1 MTLLRQLEERRQ
13 HLVNAEIL
21 FDLPITDYS
30 RFIKCRTDMEGL
42 EQIYSLYTEQ
52 KASTDFHYS
61 CVLNSL
67 SKLNKSLL
75 F

>member
-1 MTLLRQLEERRQ
+1 MRQLEERRL

-30 RFIKCRTDMEGL
+30 RYIKCRSDMEGL
-42 EQIYSLYTEQ
+42 EQIYSLYKQQ

-67 SKLNKSLL
+67 LKLNNSIL